1 MLMYDFDLRG
11 LILSL
16 RNISD
21 LNRFFFLVF
30 SWRMMYDLP
39 EAEGPA
45 MIIASLLRSSFML
58 LYPAETEELHQVES
72 MLLC

>member
-1 MLMYDFDLRG
+1 MLMHDFDLRG
-11 LILSL
+11 LILSS

-21 LNRFFFLVF
+21 LNLFFFLVF

-45 MIIASLLRSSFML
+45 TIITSFLRNSFML
-58 LYPAETEELHQVES
+58 SETE
-72 MLLC
+72 